1 MSLNRAVLPVIAVLL
16 AFSAHADERRLAGRL
31 VSDSGEPL
39 QRAIVEVNGLTA
51 EVAADGAFTVVADPA
66 DLYQF
71 RFYANGHY
79 PMVQTFSEL
88 EMGWLK
94 EGDSGNS
101 RVPDVSL
108 VKRAAGR
115 VMLAFGGDTMMGRRF
130 ITPDAGEPVLVRD
143 GDRAED
149 ARALL
154 SHIEPWL
161 QLAEYTSVNLETQVM
176 SGAPPGKA
184 PKSYVFFSPPELLH
198 ALKQAGVDY
207 VTLGNNH
214 TFDYLAAG
222 LETTIQALD
231 ASGLDWSGAG
241 LNEPLSLESHRTEIG
256 GQRMSY
262 LGYVGWAGNFS
273 PNQVAQGDDK
283 GGAALGSARN
293 IGLTV
298 SRDVAAGYRP
308 VVQYHGSREYTDEPT
323 LVTESRLKESID
335 QGAVV
340 AIAHHPHIT
349 QGFEIY
355 KDRLIAYSMGN
366 FMFDQF
372 HYATTRSYL
381 LYVWLD
387 GDRLHRAEIVPI
399 HLKGY
404 VPVPAT
410 DSVRQTILRRAR
422 DLSARRGIFLQAS
435 GGHAVI
441 LPDRPREEPVT
452 ALALASDTAPLGPG
466 ESVSDLHRASW
477 TKSIES
483 IKLPS
488 ARSDRVRLG
497 MDLLPNGHLES
508 HYLFATPDRAWIE
521 DGSQSVVEVAAAP
534 SGRRAMRLNIP
545 AGREAGTVG
554 MRTFEYTF
562 EPGTPT
568 SFVTWAA
575 ADRPATVSAFQQWR
589 KRDQDRA
596 EALAEGQ
603 LRFIGSLELLPGSW
617 RELRFDFDSPRVTAI
632 SYRVVLQVHP
642 ADPQTELTAWFDD
655 LSLIEWLSPPLAPG
669 PVPAHVPVR
678 QASHVG
684 LATESP

>member
-1 MSLNRAVLPVIAVLL
+1 MSLNRAFLPVIAVLL
-16 AFSAHADERRLAGRL
+16 ALSAHADERRLAGRL

-39 QRAIVEVNGLTA
+39 DRAVVEVNGQAAQVT
-51 EVAADGAFTVVADPA
+51 ADGAFSLVAEPA
-66 DLYQF
+66 DIYRF
-71 RFYANGHY
+71 RFYADGHY
-79 PMVQTFSEL
+79 PMVQAFSEL
-88 EMGWLK
+88 ELGWL
-94 EGDSGNS
+94 EDGDSGSS
-101 RVPDVSL
+101 RVPEISL
-108 VKRAAGR
+108 VKRADGR

-143 GDRAED
+143 DHRAED

-161 QLAEYTSVNLETQVM
+161 QLADYTSVNLETQVM
-176 SGAPPGKA
+176 SSAPAGKA
-184 PKSYVFFSPPELLH
+184 PKSYVFFSPPELLQ
-198 ALKQAGVDY
+198 ALKQSGVDY
-207 VTLGNNH
+207 VSLGNNH
-214 TFDYLAAG
+214 TFDYLAPG
-222 LETTIQALD
+222 LESTIAALEE
-231 ASGLDWSGAG
+231 SGLDWSGAG
-241 LNEPLSLESHRTEIG
+241 LNEQLSLKSHRTEIG

-273 PNQVAQGDDK
+273 PNQVAQGEDK
-283 GGAALGSARN
+283 GGAALGSAEN

-298 SRDVAAGYRP
+298 GRDVSAGYRP

-323 LVTESRLKESID
+323 LVTESRLKQAID

-372 HYATTRSYL
+372 HYATSRSYL

-387 GDRLHRAEIVPI
+387 GGRLHRAEIVPV

-441 LPDRPREEPVT
+441 LPDRPGEEPATV
-452 ALALASDTAPLGPG
+452 LALGSDTAPLRAG
-466 ESVSDLHRASW
+466 ESVSGLERTDWAESV
-477 TKSIES
+477 TSIEFPPAS
-483 IKLPS
+483 T
-488 ARSDRVRLG
+488 RRVRLG

-508 HYLFATPDRAWIE
+508 QELFGAPDRAWIE
-521 DGSQSVVEVAAAP
+521 DGSQAVVEAAAAP
-534 SGRRAMRLNIP
+534 SGSRVMRLSIP
-545 AGREAGTVG
+545 AGSEVGRVG

-575 ADRPATVSAFQQWR
+575 ADAPATVTAYEQWR
-589 KRDQDRA
+589 KRDQDRR
-596 EALAEGQ
+596 EALAEGK
-603 LRFIGSLELLPGSW
+603 LRPIGSIDLVPGSW

-632 SYRVVLQVHP
+632 SYRIVLEVRP
-642 ADPQTELTAWFDD
+642 ENREAGLTAWFDD
-655 LSLIEWLSPPLAPG
+655 LSLIEWLSPPLPAG

-684 LATESP
+684 LTAETQ